1 MIYSKEQRNIRN
13 KIALLKLKQTKDLA
27 AIEMEAQLVKKQF
40 NPSQI
45 VLQSI
50 KSLYSDYQ
58 VKNKTFNVIVNLVS
72 GFISRKVIVGKS
84 GSTFKALLSQL
95 TQYLTTQFVVKN
107 VKS

>member
-1 MIYSKEQRNIRN
+1 MA
-13 KIALLKLKQTKDLA
+13 KITFEDGTVVNFDGTPTPKDVEEVANQLK
-27 AIEMEAQLVKKQF
+27 I
-40 NPSQI
+40 
-45 VLQSI
+45 
-50 KSLYSDYQ
+50 
-58 VKNKTFNVIVNLVS
+58 KNKTFNVIVNLVS